1 MQFTGADPVP
11 FRHVLSAIGLD
22 VAAVGGSIH
31 VAGDDPVI
39 ASPHRLALASASLL
53 AAQGAA
59 TAALWRHRGGGEQ
72 RIDVDCGDAILALN
86 PLVALR
92 RAGHAGFHYDDRT
105 APLNNFFRAGDGRWL
120 FLTGVSP
127 RLRDGTLRLLKCWN
141 DVPAIADAV
150 AKWNSFELEEAL
162 AAARLTG
169 SVVRT
174 PAEWRDHPH
183 GRHLAGKPL
192 VEIEKIGDAPRRTF
206 ETAPRPMSGLR
217 TIDMT
222 HVLAGP
228 TTARAMAEQGADVLR
243 LTSMRPDLAD
253 AEGVMIEMGMGKRS
267 AVIDLNLA
275 EDRDTLAQLCAGADV
290 FAQSWRPGLL
300 ARHGFAPEQVAAR
313 RPGIIYVSITCFGL
327 DGPWGGR
334 GGYDV
339 IALNA
344 TGFTAEES
352 AVDAPRFAPC
362 GIVTDHMAGFL
373 GGAAVASTLLRQAR
387 EGGSYHIKISLA
399 QIAMWVQSLGLV
411 TVDGVPMPPV
421 PRMERIESPY
431 GPLEYLASPIR
442 YTETPAWF
450 ERPPAPEG
458 SSPPVWLQGE
468 RDAISGGG

>member
-1 MQFTGADPVP
+1 MNFTGADPTAFQRALAAV
-11 FRHVLSAIGLD
+11 GLD
-22 VAAVGGSIH
+22 VADVGGSI
-31 VAGDDPVI
+31 VISGDDPVV
-39 ASPHRLALASASLL
+39 ASPHRLGRAAATLL

-59 TAALWRHRGGGEQ
+59 TAALWRARGGPAQ
-72 RIDVDCGDAILALN
+72 RIDIDVREAILALN
-86 PLVALR
+86 PLSVLR

-105 APLNNFFRAGDGRWL
+105 APLNNFFRAGDGRWV

-127 RLRDGTLRLLKCWN
+127 RLRDGTLRLLRCWN

-150 AKWNSFELEEAL
+150 AKWNAFELEQAL
-162 AAARLTG
+162 ADARLTG

-183 GRHLAGKPL
+183 GRHLAARPL
-192 VEIEKIGDAPRRTF
+192 VEIEKIGEAPKRPLG
-206 ETAPRPMSGLR
+206 AGARPMSGLR
-217 TIDMT
+217 AIDMT

-267 AVIDLNLA
+267 AVVDLNLA
-275 EDRDTLAQLCAGADV
+275 DDRATLWRLCEDADV
-290 FAQSWRPGLL
+290 LAQSWRPGLL
-300 ARHGFAPEQVAAR
+300 ARHGFSPAEVAAR

-344 TGFTAEES
+344 TGFTADES
-352 AVDAPRFAPC
+352 AVDAPAFAPP

-387 EGGSYHIKISLA
+387 EGGSYHIKVSLA
-399 QIAMWVQSLGLV
+399 RIAMWVQELGLL
-411 TVDGVPMPPV
+411 PRPV
-421 PRMERIESPY
+421 AARDTGTPRLERMDSPY
-431 GPLEYLASPIR
+431 GPLEYLASPVR
-442 YTETPAWF
+442 YSETPARF
-450 ERPPAPEG
+450 DRPPEPEG
-458 SSPPVWLQGE
+458 ASPPVWL
-468 RDAISGGG
+468 